1 MNIEHFISC
10 FKEQL
15 ENENITVTSDTKFK
29 DLNSWDSLTSMLVI
43 GMIKMEYNKDISS
56 KEITECE
63 KIEDLFELIK
73 HK

>member
-15 ENENITVTSDTKFK
+15 ENENITITSDTKFK
-29 DLNSWDSLTSMLVI
+29 NLDSWDSLTSMLVI
-43 GMIKMEYNKDISS
+43 GMIKMEFNKDISS

-63 KIEDLFELIK
+63 KIEELFELIK

>member
-15 ENENITVTSDTKFK
+15 ENENITITSDTKFK
-29 DLNSWDSLTSMLVI
+29 NLDSWDSLTSMLVI
-43 GMIKMEYNKDISS
+43 GMIKMEFNKDISS
-56 KEITECE
+56 KEIAECE
-63 KIEDLFELIK
+63 KIEELFELIK